1 MKKKTKAVA
10 LVSGGLDSLLAA
22 KAVRG
27 QGINVLG
34 LVFIMQFASRDIARF
49 KAHVKEA
56 AAEADIP
63 VRFVDISG
71 EFLEVLR
78 SPKHGYGAH
87 MNPCI
92 DCKILMLKKAKEIMQ
107 KERAAFV
114 VTGEV
119 LGERPMSQRK
129 AALDMIEKNSSLT
142 GYLLRPL
149 SAKLLKETVPEK
161 EGIVDRTRLFDIE
174 GRSREPQLKLARKY
188 GITKF
193 FAPAGGCLLTDP
205 VFAGKLKDLIAADRF
220 TLDEINLLKHGR
232 HFRLDSATKA
242 VVGRDEKENGRLQEL
257 KGKRDVL
264 LRLKDKAGPYAI
276 IRGKTTGENIKK
288 TASLVLSHSKYRD
301 EDGTEAEYWVDP
313 GKIKTIEAHS
323 ITAAEIKKLR
333 I

>member
-1 MKKKTKAVA
+1 MKKKAIA

-22 KAVRG
+22 KITQG
-27 QGINVLG
+27 QGVDVRG
-34 LVFIMQFASRDIARF
+34 LVFVMQFASRDIKKF

-63 VRFVDISG
+63 IRFVDISK
-71 EFLEVLR
+71 EFLEVVKA
-78 SPKHGYGAH
+78 PKHGYGAH

-92 DCKILMLKKAKEIMQ
+92 DCKILMLKAAKEIMRDE
-107 KERAAFV
+107 KAAFV
-114 VTGEV
+114 LTGEV

-161 EGIVDRTRLFDIE
+161 EGIVDRAKLFDIE

-205 VFAGKLKDLIAADRF
+205 VFARKLKDLVSADRF
-220 TLDEINLLKHGR
+220 AMDEVSLLKYGR
-232 HFRLDSATKA
+232 HFRLDPATKA
-242 VVGRDEKENGRLQEL
+242 VVGRDEKENDRLQEL
-257 KGKRDVL
+257 KKEGDVL
-264 LRLKDKAGPYAI
+264 IRLEDKAGPYAI
-276 IRGKTTGENIKK
+276 IRGNTTAENIKK
-288 TASLVLSHSKYRD
+288 TASLVLSHSKYRN
-301 EDGTEAEYWVDP
+301 EDGTEVEYWIDP
-313 GKIKTIEAHS
+313 EKIKTIAACS
-323 ITAAEIKKLR
+323 ITADEIKKLR

>member
-1 MKKKTKAVA
+1 VKKKAIA

-22 KAVRG
+22 KITQG
-27 QGINVLG
+27 QGVDVLG
-34 LVFIMQFASRDIARF
+34 LVFVMQFASRDIKKF

-63 VRFVDISG
+63 IRFVDISK
-71 EFLEVLR
+71 EFLEVVKA
-78 SPKHGYGAH
+78 PKHGYGAH

-92 DCKILMLKKAKEIMQ
+92 DCKILMLKAAKEIMRDE
-107 KERAAFV
+107 KAAFV
-114 VTGEV
+114 LTGEV

-161 EGIVDRTRLFDIE
+161 EGIVDRAKLFDIE

-205 VFAGKLKDLIAADRF
+205 VFARKLKDLVSADRF
-220 TLDEINLLKHGR
+220 AMDEVSLLKYGR
-232 HFRLDSATKA
+232 HFRLDPATKA
-242 VVGRDEKENGRLQEL
+242 VVGRDEKENDRLQEL
-257 KGKRDVL
+257 KKEGDVL
-264 LRLKDKAGPYAI
+264 IRLEDKAGPYAI
-276 IRGKTTGENIKK
+276 IRGNTTAENIKK
-288 TASLVLSHSKYRD
+288 TASLVLSHSKYRN
-301 EDGTEAEYWVDP
+301 EDGTEVEYWIDP
-313 GKIKTIEAHS
+313 EKIKTIAACS
-323 ITAAEIKKLR
+323 ITADEIKKLR